1 MSQSDHLPQP
11 ATEASRAVWA
21 RVMNR
26 EVRER
31 WPQRSPAGS
40 STYRLW
46 AERVD
51 PAGLQ
56 WKEANDERR

>member
-31 WPQRSPAGS
+31 WPQVPLEELVAKAMAALLM
-40 STYRLW
+40 RLGGQ
-46 AERVD
+46 R
-51 PAGLQ
+51 
-56 WKEANDERR
+56 